1 MKGIIPP
8 FLYPILQRLK
18 CWKQISLLTFF
29 KLTTKINDQKVLFL
43 SDSREELSGNLLFI
57 YNQLNQHKGY
67 KTVKRLKS
75 SLLVKKTLKEKFQ
88 LIKDIATS
96 KYLIVDDYY
105 PVIYTLKLSK
115 KQKLIQVWHACGAF
129 KKVGFS
135 RTGKIGGAP
144 ETSLTH
150 RNYTNVTV
158 SSENIR
164 KNYAEAFGIDIEKI
178 KALGV
183 PRTDIFFDKK
193 YIQNTKGRLYKKYPK
208 LKNKK
213 AIMFA
218 PTFRGKGFK
227 TAYYNFNWL
236 GWNKLY
242 SELKNDYVFIIK
254 VHPFTRNL
262 EDLVLPKD
270 SEDFY
275 IDLSEEREIND
286 LLLISDILITDYSS
300 VIFEFSLLN
309 KPTIFFTPDLEE
321 YIDKRDFYYPFSEYT
336 FGPVVRNTKDLIN
349 AIKKE
354 DLDEEKLNRFKNKFM
369 SACTGN
375 STEKVV
381 NELILN
387 NE

>member
-1 MKGIIPP
+1 
-8 FLYPILQRLK
+8 
-18 CWKQISLLTFF
+18 
-29 KLTTKINDQKVLFL
+29 
-43 SDSREELSGNLLFI
+43 
-57 YNQLNQHKGY
+57 
-67 KTVKRLKS
+67 
-75 SLLVKKTLKEKFQ
+75 
-88 LIKDIATS
+88 
-96 KYLIVDDYY
+96 
-105 PVIYTLKLSK
+105 
-115 KQKLIQVWHACGAF
+115 
-129 KKVGFS
+129 
-135 RTGKIGGAP
+135 
-144 ETSLTH
+144 
-150 RNYTNVTV
+150 
-158 SSENIR
+158 
-164 KNYAEAFGIDIEKI
+164 
-178 KALGV
+178 
-183 PRTDIFFDKK
+183 
-193 YIQNTKGRLYKKYPK
+193 
-208 LKNKK
+208 
-213 AIMFA
+213 MFA